1 MSEMMER
8 QKTKKKDF
16 RVKSKIFYA
25 ALMAVPVLQFIVFYI
40 GVNINSILLAFQD
53 IEISSDAVKTVTW
66 TWKNFTGWFTNE
78 TSRSLVL
85 TATGTSLKVYAITLF
100 TGVPLGLLFSYYIYK
115 KMPCAS
121 GFRVV
126 LFMPSII
133 SSIVMV
139 LIYKYCV
146 NDALPAIFK
155 GLPKLLDNADTR
167 FGVIAFYNVY
177 VSFGT
182 SVLMYS
188 NKMAGISPEIIE
200 AANLDGATQLQEFWH
215 VVLPLT
221 FPTISIFLI
230 TGVATLFT
238 NQFNLYSFY
247 GGYKTVP
254 DSSLETLGY
263 YMYSRAEAAKLDQT
277 VYPPLAAL
285 GLIMTA
291 IAVPLTFGL
300 KFTLEKFGPS
310 ED

>member
-1 MSEMMER
+1 M
-8 QKTKKKDF
+8 
-16 RVKSKIFYA
+16 V
-25 ALMAVPVLQFIVFYI
+25 VPVLQFIVFYI
-40 GVNINSILLAFQD
+40 GVNINSILLAFQK
-53 IEISSDAVKTVTW
+53 IEISSNAEKTITW
-66 TWKNFTGWFTNE
+66 TWKNFADWFTNE

-115 KMPCAS
+115 KMPGAS
-121 GFRVV
+121 AFRVV

-155 GLPKLLDNADTR
+155 GLPKLLDNSNTR
-167 FGVIAFYNVY
+167 FGAIAFYNVY

-200 AANLDGATQLQEFWH
+200 AADLDGATQLQEFWH

-254 DSSLETLGY
+254 DSALETLGY

-300 KFTLEKFGPS
+300 KFVLEKFGPS

>member
-1 MSEMMER
+1 
-8 QKTKKKDF
+8 
-16 RVKSKIFYA
+16 
-25 ALMAVPVLQFIVFYI
+25 
-40 GVNINSILLAFQD
+40 
-53 IEISSDAVKTVTW
+53 
-66 TWKNFTGWFTNE
+66 
-78 TSRSLVL
+78 
-85 TATGTSLKVYAITLF
+85 
-100 TGVPLGLLFSYYIYK
+100 
-115 KMPCAS
+115 
-121 GFRVV
+121 
-126 LFMPSII
+126 
-133 SSIVMV
+133 
-139 LIYKYCV
+139 
-146 NDALPAIFK
+146 
-155 GLPKLLDNADTR
+155 
-167 FGVIAFYNVY
+167 
-177 VSFGT
+177 
-182 SVLMYS
+182 MYS

>member
-1 MSEMMER
+1 MSEITVKS
-8 QKTKKKDF
+8 KTKKKDF
-16 RVKSKIFYA
+16 RIKSKIFYI
-25 ALMAVPVLQFIVFYI
+25 ALMAVPVLQFIIFYI
-40 GVNINSILLAFQD
+40 GVNVNSILLAFQD
-53 IEISSDAVKTVTW
+53 IEISSNAEKTVTL
-66 TWKNFTGWFTNE
+66 TFKNFSDWFTNE
-78 TSRSLVL
+78 TSRSLVT
-85 TATGTSLKVYAITLF
+85 TAMGTSLKVYVIALF

-115 KMPCAS
+115 KMVGAS
-121 GFRVV
+121 AFRVF

-167 FGVIAFYNVY
+167 FTMIAFYNVY

-215 VVLPLT
+215 VVLPLA
-221 FPTISIFLI
+221 FPTVSIFLI

-238 NQFNLYSFY
+238 NQFNLFSFY
-247 GGYKTVP
+247 GGYKSVP

-263 YMYSRAEAAKLDQT
+263 YMYSRAESAKLDQT
-277 VYPPLAAL
+277 AYPPLAAL

-300 KFTLEKFGPS
+300 KWALEKFGPS